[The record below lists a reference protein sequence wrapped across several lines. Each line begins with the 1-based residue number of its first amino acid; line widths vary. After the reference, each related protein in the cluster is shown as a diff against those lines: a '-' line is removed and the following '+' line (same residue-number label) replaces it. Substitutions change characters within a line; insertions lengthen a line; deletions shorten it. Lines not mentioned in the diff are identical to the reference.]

1 MKWVSLLI
9 ILLVACGDDT
19 NKSTPTAER
28 DAGPDLDIPDE
39 GADMA
44 IDEDQAADMPVGP
57 QDCDVTNTETSL
69 VLDEASR
76 SGQFYSTA
84 AFDGSGVWVV
94 YTAPT
99 GEESSNE
106 GIHAI
111 RVGCDGS
118 IASGPLVLSE
128 SDDAR
133 NYMPVVDSYG
143 GRTAVV
149 WVHQPNSGNAK
160 STKLQFLNQ
169 SGDALFDAPAD
180 ITPQVGGEFISE
192 TAWSPSIALGDDF
205 LWHASEVL
213 GPETQVVVQRVNFDG
228 SVESVFFAAE
238 EKDVNQR
245 YPSIGLSRNGGAVVS
260 WTREGAEGAEKT
272 YFSRIPVGASMGAA
286 AQPALAIG
294 ESNPLSQLAPRAN
307 PQGANFLAF
316 QSTTNNSS
324 QILVRNVSDQATGV
338 YATFGATNF
347 INFRPSIRAFE
358 GGGVVA
364 WYRYT
369 TSPQRN
375 SLALQSF
382 EWNDG
387 QFVGGPEV
395 VVFSE
400 FVAIPPYG
408 PGLTVISEDIVFVS
422 WSQGDSGAN
431 ARVYGKFVR
440 LGQ

>member
-1 MKWVSLLI
+1 MKWVSLLA
-9 ILLVACGDDT
+9 ILLVACGDDS
-19 NKSTPTAER
+19 NKSAPMAER
-28 DAGPDLDIPDE
+28 DAGPDLDVPDL

-44 IDEDQAADMPVGP
+44 IEEDQAADMPVGP
-57 QDCDVTNTETSL
+57 QDCVVTNTETSL

-84 AFDGSGVWVV
+84 AFDGAGVWVV

-99 GEESSNE
+99 SEESSNE

-111 RVGCDGS
+111 RVGCDGV
-118 IASGPLVLSE
+118 ITSGPLVLSDSNE
-128 SDDAR
+128 AR
-133 NYMPVVDSYG
+133 NYMPVVDSHG

-149 WVHQPNSGNAK
+149 WVHQPNDGNAK
-160 STKLQFLNQ
+160 STKLQFLTQ
-169 SGDALFDAPAD
+169 AGGAVLESPVD
-180 ITPQVGGEFISE
+180 ITPQVSGEFISE
-192 TAWSPSIALGDDF
+192 TAWSPSIALGEDF

-228 SVESVFFAAE
+228 SVESVFFVSE
-238 EKDVNQR
+238 EKDVNQL
-245 YPSIGLSRNGGAVVS
+245 YPSIGLTENGAVVS

-272 YFSRIPVGASMGAA
+272 YFSRIPEGASMGGA

-294 ESNPLSQLAPRAN
+294 DSNPLSHLAPRAN

-324 QILVRNVSDQATGV
+324 QILVRNVSEEATGV

-347 INFRPSIRAFE
+347 INFRPTVRGFD

-369 TSPQRN
+369 TSPTRN

-387 QFVGGPEV
+387 EFVNGPEV

-408 PGLTVISEDIVFVS
+408 PGLTVISEDTVFVS